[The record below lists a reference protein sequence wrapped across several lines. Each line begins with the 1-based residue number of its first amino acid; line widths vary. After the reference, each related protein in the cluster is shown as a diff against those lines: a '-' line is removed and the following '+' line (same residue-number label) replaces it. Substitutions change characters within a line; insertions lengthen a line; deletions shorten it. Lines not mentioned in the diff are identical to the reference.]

1 MRELSALSRVAQ
13 LDGYRR
19 YCTDR
24 DWYCTDRDW
33 LESFGLDRRA
43 LLVNNEVLGTG
54 VVRTYWV
61 LSMPEDDNNINTLI
75 LDMNVQAFNHITN
88 KENTNG

>member
-19 YCTDR
+19 
-24 DWYCTDRDW
+24 YCTDRDW